1 MSEQILVSTVT
12 SALSKETRDYD
23 AGKLVEVI
31 RTGGKDV
38 RDQVRQLRWTLQREL
53 ATHGDQKRAKQ
64 ATGEIKLPAVLW
76 SGRFSERKN
85 DALVQHSGLLCADL
99 DSLNGSLSDVRE
111 KLSKSPHA
119 WALFTSPSGDGL
131 KAVFRVPA
139 DAAKHAGSFR
149 SVEQHVKQLAGI
161 QIDEACKD
169 PARLCFVSYDP
180 DAYYNPGAKELTPLL
195 ETERPKSVYR
205 DGVLPPDIPQRER
218 IASELLGSLSWSAEK
233 GAYFCKC
240 PGEVSHTNG
249 TAEKHTILYLDN
261 APTIKCQHNSCS
273 KSVGDYNEL
282 LRSRVG
288 KAEYTPR
295 HTASRN
301 GNQNDSSEA
310 CGSARGIVGPAV
322 QVQPRPLAELLDA
335 VSGFVR
341 RFVVFPLKEQA
352 DVIALWVAHVWML
365 RAFDH
370 TAYLW
375 VWAAAKRSGK
385 SRVLEVLELICPHAE
400 LTQSGS
406 SAALLRSIDENN
418 PSTFLLDEIDAV
430 FNKSKRNDSEGED
443 TRRFLN
449 AGFRRGAKFMR
460 CVGQGAAI
468 EAKKFPAFCAKALA
482 GIGQCLPD
490 TVADR
495 SIPIELERQ
504 SRDKKA
510 ERFRQREA
518 TAAVQGIRAELEAW
532 SQLKQVEDLLRNAR
546 PELPDALNDRQQ
558 DICEPLFAIADLA
571 RGEWSGKARK
581 ALTKLCGQEEDADI
595 GVRLLTAIKA
605 VFDEKDTDRLQTK
618 ELLEALIVREDGPWA
633 LWFEDALKHGTLS
646 QAGSKLAGKLKPYK
660 IKPEQVRFGDDGAKG
675 YLKSHFEKAWKLYLP
690 DSAPVEETAE
700 TPKHNP
706 GFARGSECFG
716 YVSAEPDLPKRPE
729 YEAGTE
735 KCFGVSP
742 VSAEPANPG
751 SLLSVRAGGS

>member
-1 MSEQILVSTVT
+1 MSAAPTVSMVKDAFT
-12 SALSKETRDYD
+12 KETQ
-23 AGKLVEVI
+23 
-31 RTGGKDV
+31 DV
-38 RDQVRQLRWTLQREL
+38 RADLFIAAVRNGRWRGCVEEIRREPNKETTNRL
-53 ATHGDQKRAKQ
+53 KTC
-64 ATGEIKLPAVLW
+64 LPGVLL
-76 SGRFSERKN
+76 SGKFSERKN
-85 DALVQHSGLLCADL
+85 EALIQHSGLLCADL
-99 DSLNGSLSDVRE
+99 DKLNGELQNARK
-111 KLSKSPHA
+111 KLLGSPFL
-119 WALFTSPSGDGL
+119 WALFTSPSGEGL

-139 DAAKHAGSFR
+139 DGTQHRGSYR
-149 SVEQHVKQLAGI
+149 AVEQHVKQLTGI

-169 PARLCFVSYDP
+169 PARLCFVSSDP
-180 DAYYNPGAKELTPLL
+180 DAYHNPDAQELMHLREP
-195 ETERPKSVYR
+195 EKPKPAQVN
-205 DGVLPPDIPQRER
+205 GELPPDMPLRER
-218 IASELLGSLSWSAEK
+218 IASELLGQLSWGAEK
-233 GAYFCKC
+233 GGYFCRC
-240 PGEVSHTNG
+240 PGESFHTSN
-249 TAEKHTILYLDN
+249 TADKHTILYLDN

-273 KSVGDYNEL
+273 KAVGDYNEL
-282 LRSRVG
+282 LRSRIG
-288 KAEYTPR
+288 KAEYAPR
-295 HTASRN
+295 HTGSHN
-301 GNQNDSSEA
+301 GKQNDSSEV

-335 VSGFVR
+335 VSEFVCR
-341 RFVVFPLKEQA
+341 YVVFPLKDQA

-385 SRVLEVLELICPHAE
+385 SRVLEVLELLCPNAE

-504 SRDKKA
+504 ARDKKA

-518 TAAVQGIRAELEAW
+518 TAAVQGIRAELQAW
-532 SQLKQVEDLLRNAR
+532 SQLKQVEDVLRDAR

-571 RGEWSGKARK
+571 GGEWPGKARK

-595 GVRLLTAIKA
+595 GVRLLVAIKA
-605 VFDEKDTDRLQTK
+605 VFDDKDVHRLQTK

-633 LWFEDALKHGTLS
+633 LWFEDALKHDKLS

-660 IKPEQVRFGDDGAKG
+660 IKPEQIRFGDDGGAKG
-675 YLKSHFEKAWKLYLP
+675 YLQSHFEKAWKLYLP
-690 DSAPVEETAE
+690 DSAQVEETAE
-700 TPKHNP
+700 TPKHKP

-716 YVSAEPDLPKRPE
+716 SVSAEPDLPKQSE
-729 YEAGTE
+729 YEAGAKE
-735 KCFGVSP
+735 CFDVSP
-742 VSAEPANPG
+742 VSPEAANRESEACELIPTKTG
-751 SLLSVRAGGS
+751 IAYDGQT

>member
-1 MSEQILVSTVT
+1 MREEIQVSMVKDAFKTETHDVHADKVIAAIRNGRWKEYVDEIRREADKDLVSKFKTCLPGVLFSGKF
-12 SALSKETRDYD
+12 SA
-23 AGKLVEVI
+23 
-31 RTGGKDV
+31 
-38 RDQVRQLRWTLQREL
+38 
-53 ATHGDQKRAKQ
+53 
-64 ATGEIKLPAVLW
+64 
-76 SGRFSERKN
+76 RKN
-85 DALVQHSGLLCADL
+85 DALIQHSGLLCADL
-99 DSLNGSLSDVRE
+99 DNLNGELQNARE
-111 KLSKSPHA
+111 KLLGSQYL
-119 WALFTSPSGDGL
+119 WALFTSPSGEGL
-131 KAVFRVPA
+131 KAVFRVSA
-139 DAAKHAGSFR
+139 DVAKHKGSFLAI
-149 SVEQHVKQLAGI
+149 EQHVKQLTGV

-169 PARLCFVSYDP
+169 PARLCFVSDDP
-180 DAYYNPGAKELTPLL
+180 AAYCNPNAEELTPLPEPEKPRSAQTNGEHL
-195 ETERPKSVYR
+195 LDMP
-205 DGVLPPDIPQRER
+205 LRER
-218 IASELLGSLSWSAEK
+218 IASELLGPLSWSTEK
-233 GAYFCKC
+233 GGYFCKC
-240 PGEVSHTNG
+240 PGEASHTSG
-249 TAEKHTILYLDN
+249 TADRHTIVYLDN

-273 KSVGDYNEL
+273 KSVGDHNEL
-282 LRSRVG
+282 LRSRIG
-288 KAEYTPR
+288 KAEYVPGGIGS
-295 HTASRN
+295 HN
-301 GNQNDSSEA
+301 GNQNDPSEVH
-310 CGSARGIVGPAV
+310 GSARGIVEPAV
-322 QVQPRPLAELLDA
+322 QVQPRPLADLLDDICG
-335 VSGFVR
+335 VVR
-341 RFVVFPLKEQA
+341 RYVVFPLKEQA

-385 SRVLEVLELICPHAE
+385 SRVLEVLELICPNAE

-406 SAALLRSIDENN
+406 SAALLRSIDESN
-418 PSTFLLDEIDAV
+418 PPTFLLDEIDAV
-430 FNKSKRNDSEGED
+430 FSKSKRNDSEGED

-449 AGFRRGAKFMR
+449 AGFRRDAKFMR

-518 TAAVQGIRAELEAW
+518 TAAVQCIRAELEAW
-532 SQLKQVEDLLRNAR
+532 SQLKQVEDLLRDAR

-571 RGEWSGKARK
+571 GGEWPGRGRK

-595 GVRLLTAIKA
+595 GVRLLAAIKA
-605 VFDEKDTDRLQTK
+605 VFDDKGADRLQTK

-633 LWFEDALKHGTLS
+633 LWFEDALKHDKLS
-646 QAGSKLAGKLKPYK
+646 QAGAKLAGKLKPYK
-660 IKPEQVRFGDDGAKG
+660 IKPEQIRFSDDGAKG
-675 YLKSHFEKAWKLYLP
+675 YLQDHFRKAWRLYLP

-716 YVSAEPDLPKRPE
+716 SVSAEPDLPKHPE
-729 YEAGTE
+729 YEAGKK

-742 VSAEPANPG
+742 VSAEPA
-751 SLLSVRAGGS
+751 A